1 MSIFM
6 CYVRIKSFH
15 EKSTS
20 RVAYIKKITL
30 SAKIYVHAKILEIYV
45 LNLFLNF

>member
-1 MSIFM
+1 M

-15 EKSTS
+15 KKSTYH
-20 RVAYIKKITL
+20 VVCIKKITL
-30 SAKIYVHAKILEIYV
+30 SAKIYVHIKIVEMYV